1 MKMLENAG
9 KHQMLENIL
18 KMLEIARK
26 CLELQ
31 ENVRKSD
38 IILENARKC

>member
-1 MKMLENAG
+1 
-9 KHQMLENIL
+9 MLENIL

-31 ENVRKSD
+31 ENVMKCD
-38 IILENARKC
+38 IILESLRNYKKRLPNARKY